1 MQSGAIESVGHL
13 HAKTQLGFVGFGFF
27 KLLSGAMTLVIY
39 SVRCSA
45 AAVTSAYT
53 LPPYKERVVAR
64 VGTGAGAN

>member
-45 AAVTSAYT
+45 VTGAYT

-64 VGTGAGAN
+64 AGTRAGAD